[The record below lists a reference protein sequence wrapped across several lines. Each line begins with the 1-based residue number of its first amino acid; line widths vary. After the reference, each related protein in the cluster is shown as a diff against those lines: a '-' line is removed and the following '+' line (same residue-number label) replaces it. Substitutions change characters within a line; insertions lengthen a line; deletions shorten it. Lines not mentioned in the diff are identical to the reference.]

1 MPTNA
6 DKAKSATKINIL
18 RRNLLGWFQKH
29 RRDLPWRRTSD
40 PYAIVV
46 SEVMLQQTQVDRV
59 IPKYQAFLK
68 ALPTWKRLAATP
80 QAEVVKLWHGL
91 GYNRRALGL
100 HKLAKAVVE
109 RGGLP
114 EDPVEM
120 QELPGI
126 GPYTSQAVAAFAF
139 RRPKAAPVDTNI
151 ERVLKRVF
159 NAYKKD
165 RKEIAQ
171 LAREV
176 VPKDVWS
183 WSHAMMDHGATIC
196 TAQRPKCEEC
206 PLKNICAAYPCLGND
221 IQKTKQSKFADSDR
235 FYRGKLLSLLRQSN
249 VLRRNNLGSLLHL
262 NDQKRLDR
270 IIDSLKK
277 DQFIIEGANG
287 KICLKD

>member
-6 DKAKSATKINIL
+6 DNAKSTSKINVL
-18 RRNLLGWFQKH
+18 RRNLLGWFRQH
-29 RRDLPWRRTSD
+29 RRDLPWRKTSD

-46 SEVMLQQTQVDRV
+46 SEIMLQQTQVERV
-59 IPKYQAFLK
+59 VPKYRAFLK
-68 ALPTWKRLAATP
+68 ALPTWKDLADAT
-80 QAEVVKLWHGL
+80 QAQVVTLWHGL

-100 HKLAKAVVE
+100 HKLAKGVVD

-114 EDPVEM
+114 EDPKEM

-139 RRPKAAPVDTNI
+139 KRSKAAPVDTNI

-171 LAREV
+171 LARQV

-183 WSHAMMDHGATIC
+183 WNHAMMDLGATIC
-196 TAQRPKCEEC
+196 TARRPRCEEC
-206 PLKNICAAYPCLGND
+206 PLKMICEAYPCAGDD
-221 IQKTKQSKFADSDR
+221 IQKIKQSKFADSDR
-235 FYRGKLLSLLRQSN
+235 LYRGRLISLLRQSN
-249 VLRRNNLGSLLHL
+249 VLRRNKIGYLIQL
-262 NDQKRLDR
+262 NDDERLTR

-277 DQFIIEGANG
+277 DQFIIEEGNG
-287 KICLKD
+287 KIRLKE